1 MNQLPMDHADKKR
14 EPWKTI
20 CWRSATM
27 IVENKRI
34 VTLERDQETM
44 AWHDGWQNMF
54 LGSTEDHEKIK
65 NLAEGGVQHTS

>member
-1 MNQLPMDHADKKR
+1 
-14 EPWKTI
+14 
-20 CWRSATM
+20 M